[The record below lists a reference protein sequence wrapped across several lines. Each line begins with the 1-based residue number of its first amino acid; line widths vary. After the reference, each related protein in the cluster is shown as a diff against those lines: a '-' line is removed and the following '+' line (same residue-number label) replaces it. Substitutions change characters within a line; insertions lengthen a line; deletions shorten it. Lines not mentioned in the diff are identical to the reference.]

1 MTTPFKHLSYLMLSG
16 MLITAVA
23 CGSDATDDATAADS
37 DTAMMTIDATPPTAP
52 ADGAM
57 AGSDSMPAD
66 PMMANTGNADQD
78 FATKASAT
86 NLAEIRAHQAALD
99 RAMTPDV
106 KKHAQMMLTD
116 HKKMDADMKALA
128 SKKSIT
134 LASEP
139 RPDKVK
145 MQDDMN
151 ASKQGKDWDMGYV
164 DAQIQD
170 HKETIALFEDGEKS
184 VKDAELK
191 TLITSTLPKLRAH
204 LKMVEDAKSKM
215 K

>member
-23 CGSDATDDATAADS
+23 CGSDAADDATEDN
-37 DTAMMTIDATPPTAP
+37 DTAVMTTDATAPTAP
-52 ADGAM
+52 ADGTM
-57 AGSDSMPAD
+57 AGADSMPAD
-66 PMMANTGNADQD
+66 PMTANTGNPDQD

-86 NLAEIRAHQAALD
+86 NLAEIRAHQTAVEKAI
-99 RAMTPDV
+99 TPDV

-128 SKKSIT
+128 AKKGIT

-145 MQDDMN
+145 MQDEMN
-151 ASKQGKDWDMGYV
+151 ASKQGKDWDMAYA
-164 DAQIQD
+164 DAQVQD
-170 HKETIALFEDGEKS
+170 HKEAIAMFEDGEKA
-184 VKDAELK
+184 VKDADLK
-191 TLITSTLPKLRAH
+191 ALITATLPKLRAH
-204 LKMVEDAKSKM
+204 LKMMEDAKSKM